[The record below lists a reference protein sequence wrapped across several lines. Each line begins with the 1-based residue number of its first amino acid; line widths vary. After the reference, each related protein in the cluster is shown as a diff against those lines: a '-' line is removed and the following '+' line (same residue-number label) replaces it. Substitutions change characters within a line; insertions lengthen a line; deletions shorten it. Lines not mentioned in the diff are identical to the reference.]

1 MELVL
6 PIILLIVGFVLL
18 IKGADWLVDGASS
31 IATHFKVSKTLIGLT
46 IIAFGTSAPELAVS
60 ISSLASGSTD
70 MLLGNVI
77 GSNVINVL
85 LLIGVGALI
94 CPIKVNKE
102 TIRKEIPILLL
113 ISTALV
119 VLFLD
124 MSLNGASNNT
134 ITRSDA
140 IVCLLFFAIFLY
152 YLITMA
158 FRNREAASKKKE
170 KPKYKMGIACI
181 MTVIGLVGLVGGS
194 QLVVNNATEIA
205 HNLGVSDR
213 IIALTIIAL
222 GTSLPELVT
231 TIIAAKKKETD
242 LIVGNIIGSN
252 IFNICIV
259 MGLPV
264 AIFGSIT
271 PESFQMVDIVMLILS
286 ALLLFIMTR
295 RDEKVSRREGALMLL
310 VFLVYY
316 GYIVYEGLMA

>member
-1 MELVL
+1 MELIL
-6 PIILLIVGFVLL
+6 PILLLIVGFVLL

-60 ISSLASGSTD
+60 ISSLANGSTD

-85 LLIGVGALI
+85 LLIGIGALI

-134 ITRSDA
+134 ITRGDA

-152 YLITMA
+152 YLIAMA
-158 FRNREAASKKKE
+158 FRNREASAKKKE

-181 MTVIGLVGLVGGS
+181 MTVIGLIGLVGGS

-271 PESFQMVDIVMLILS
+271 PASFQMVDIVMLVLS

-295 RDEKVSRREGALMLL
+295 RDEKVTRREGALMLL